1 MLCRDITN
9 EYKMNYTGGDI
20 KRLGDSIV
28 KNKGYIENSEL
39 EILQEY
45 RKSFIE
51 PLTTTFNSL
60 VKIKNNVSKDGIIAF
75 RLKRIITIINKVLR
89 NPQMHLNRMGDI
101 AGIRLILNNDEQV
114 YHALDSIKQEFEIS
128 GKIRDYIKDSKLI
141 GYKGVHVYVKDP
153 EFGKRIEIQLRTRE
167 YHNWS
172 TLVEITDL
180 LYNTRLKELGYEDNP
195 EFGEFHRLISSKVEL
210 SEEQANKIYKVLE
223 KHNFIDK
230 LSKIFRRNNAEVKKQ
245 WHEVTP
251 RSRYFLIESSTE
263 DIPKLTGFVNY
274 DQAEEAYFESYK
286 KNSETLIVL
295 TAIQKPTFEQISV
308 AYANYIL
315 SYHTFIK
322 DIEPIIKTLAIEAL
336 EQGKVIK
343 FKKIFETYE
352 ELEANSLIHIFIGKG
367 DLNIHIKNNRLIFSS
382 SNKISSRKRKIIRKE
397 IDNEL
402 ITRMHNHSEFVKEI
416 RGLINGIHPQNI
428 FCRFFLKKNGK
439 RLRKRLK
446 NLQIE
451 FQENPI

>member
-1 MLCRDITN
+1 MK
-9 EYKMNYTGGDI
+9 YSGGDI

-28 KNKGYIENSEL
+28 DNKGYLEDSEL

-51 PLTTTFNSL
+51 PLATTFNKL

-89 NPQMHLNRMGDI
+89 NPQMNLNRMGDI
-101 AGIRLILNNDEQV
+101 AGIRIILNSDDQV
-114 YHALDSIKQEFEIS
+114 YHALESIEQEFELS
-128 GKIRDYIKDSKLI
+128 GKIRDYIKDPKPI

-153 EFGKRIEIQLRTRE
+153 KYGKRIEIQLRTRE

-180 LYNTRLKELGYEDNP
+180 LYSTRLKELGYENNP
-195 EFGEFHRLISSKVEL
+195 EFGEFHRLISSKDEL
-210 SEEQANKIYKVLE
+210 SENQANQLYNILE

-230 LSKIFRRNNAEVKKQ
+230 LSKTFRRNNAEVQKQ
-245 WHEVTP
+245 WYAVST
-251 RSRYFLIESSTE
+251 RSRYFLIESST
-263 DIPKLTGFVNY
+263 DDVPKLTGFVNY
-274 DQAEEAYFESYK
+274 DQAEEAYFNSYK

-336 EQGKVIK
+336 EQGKVRK

-367 DLNIHIKNNRLIFSS
+367 GLSVLRKKNKLIFSS

-397 IDNEL
+397 INNEL
-402 ITRMHNHSEFVKEI
+402 TTRMKNHGQFIKEI
-416 RGLINGIHPQNI
+416 KSLINGMHPKSI
-428 FCRFFLKKNGK
+428 FCRIFLKRNGK
-439 RLRKRLK
+439 RLKRRLR
-446 NLQIE
+446 NIQVE
-451 FQENPI
+451 FEEYSD